1 MNRFERLHALLG
13 QKPRANLG
21 FFPTPLYKLDRL
33 SERLGVNLYVKRDDF
48 SGMSLF
54 GGNRL
59 GHQRIQMFHPSF
71 CGRALRQGVFGI
83 AAFGHDAGG
92 QSNAVIQLGIKAVE
106 PLGNQ
111 RCAQQHQYPHQQG

>member
-54 GGNRL
+54 GGNKIRKLEYLLGDASGEGLRHGVHLRRDAIQPRHADRDGLPPPRL
-59 GHQRIQMFHPSF
+59 GADSLPERL
-71 CGRALRQGVFGI
+71 CT
-83 AAFGHDAGG
+83 AG
-92 QSNAVIQLGIKAVE
+92 
-106 PLGNQ
+106 
-111 RCAQQHQYPHQQG
+111 

>member
-1 MNRFERLHALLG
+1 MVDTSAGGICDHNIIH
-13 QKPRANLG
+13 P
-21 FFPTPLYKLDRL
+21 
-33 SERLGVNLYVKRDDF
+33 
-48 SGMSLF
+48 F
-54 GGNRL
+54 GL